1 MLDKLTNFA
10 TRLAQSLTPLQ
21 WWGIALVLVVIRQ
34 LTQIWLDGLYVDS
47 QFPVPFYIGQTTF
60 NAEELKGYYA
70 VLISKG
76 TLADYFWVQM
86 ADYLFMVTVFV
97 SFFALMTA
105 VYRSLPDVQWLKD
118 LAWVMVLIAPTAALF
133 DAAENLISFFF
144 IANPQGFADWLVYPY
159 SSFAVIKFAIFIL
172 AYLWAVVGLLISLIA
187 VAVRCL
193 SSRSTNSLSKN

>member
-1 MLDKLTNFA
+1 MLKNLIHFS
-10 TRLAQSLTPLQ
+10 TRLTQLFTPLQ
-21 WWGIALVLVVIRQ
+21 WWGIAIVLTVIRQ
-34 LTQIWLDGLYVDS
+34 ATQIWLDGLYVDS

-76 TLADYFWVQM
+76 TLDNYFWVQM
-86 ADYLFMVTVFV
+86 ADYLFMVTVLV

-105 VYRSLPDVQWLKD
+105 VYRSLPEVKWLKD
-118 LAWVMVLIAPTAALF
+118 LGWVMLLIAPTAALF
-133 DAAENLISFFF
+133 DAVENLVSFFF

-172 AYLWAVVGLLISLIA
+172 AYLWAIIGLFISLIGFL
-187 VAVRCL
+187 V
-193 SSRSTNSLSKN
+193 SRFQ